1 MTAEVSAAAPVT
13 VTVRAFAAAAESL
26 GSEQFGVEA
35 STVASLRE
43 ALSGYSGTAPEV
55 ISRCSMLRDGDR
67 LDDAVSLSAGDVVDV
82 LPPFAG
88 G

>member
-1 MTAEVSAAAPVT
+1 MT

-26 GSEQFGVEA
+26 GAEQLSLDVP
-35 STVASLRE
+35 TVASLRTL
-43 ALSGYSGTAPEV
+43 LSGYSETAPEV
-55 ISRCSMLRDGDR
+55 IARCSLLRDGDR
-67 LDDAVSLSAGDVVDV
+67 LEDDSALHAGDVVDV

>member
-1 MTAEVSAAAPVT
+1 M

-26 GSEQFGVEA
+26 GAEDL
-35 STVASLRE
+35 TVDAPSVIRLRE
-43 ALSGYSGTAPEV
+43 ALFAYSDTAPEV
-55 ISRCSMLRDGDR
+55 VSRCSLLRNGVR
-67 LDDAVSLSAGDVVDV
+67 LDDGDLLSAGDVVDV

>member
-1 MTAEVSAAAPVT
+1 MTLEGSVK

-26 GSEQFGVEA
+26 GAETL
-35 STVASLRE
+35 TVDAPSVMSLRE
-43 ALSGYSGTAPEV
+43 ALSGYSDTAPEV
-55 ISRCSMLRDGDR
+55 VSRCSLLRNGLR
-67 LDDAVSLSAGDVVDV
+67 LDDDDLLSTGDVVDV

>member
-1 MTAEVSAAAPVT
+1 MT

-26 GSEQFGVEA
+26 GAEELSLDVP
-35 STVASLRE
+35 TVASLRE
-43 ALSGYSGTAPEV
+43 LLSGYSATAPEV

-67 LDDAVSLSAGDVVDV
+67 LDDDRALHAGDVVDV